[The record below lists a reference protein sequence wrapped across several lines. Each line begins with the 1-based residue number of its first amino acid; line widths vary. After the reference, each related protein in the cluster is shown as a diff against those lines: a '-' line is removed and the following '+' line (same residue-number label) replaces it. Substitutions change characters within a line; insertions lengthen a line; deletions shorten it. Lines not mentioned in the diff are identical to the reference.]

1 MALVFSGRRLSVVDC
16 PARGS
21 LINCMVAALF
31 MSSAFLLNIFLE
43 QVYPCTLARMGILRM
58 TGLAMS
64 STGLLA
70 PVSVQSE
77 VTC

>member
-1 MALVFSGRRLSVVDC
+1 VVDC

-21 LINCMVAALF
+21 IINFMVAALC

-43 QVYPCTLARMGILRM
+43 PVYQCTPAQLGFSRM

-77 VTC
+77 VTG